1 MTTQQPEDEHDAQD
15 QQAREGSD
23 ESNMCAL
30 IPRHFDFYGDDLL
43 AVQGP
48 LPDKQ
53 VWVHLA
59 RLVECLGLTLSDQ
72 IEHIRRNEVMR
83 EGLRSLP
90 IVTKQGVRDA
100 LFLRLGLT
108 PFYLATIQINRVKPA
123 LREKLLR
130 YQREAADVLY
140 TYFLGDLGIIE
151 PGREQHPGQG
161 LTSTEQ
167 AYEQAQLLANLARQ
181 QLLMERE
188 VGNTLEQMTSV
199 QEVMALQDERIGQLE
214 LTLGIQDKI
223 TEVQATE
230 IKEAVTAI
238 GVIKGEKQHNTRM
251 VGPTIQAVWKMFYRE
266 FGVRVYHNLPR
277 SRFDEAMAFL
287 RGVAKQFGVELDKG
301 GQ

>member
-1 MTTQQPEDEHDAQD
+1 MTTRQPGDEHDAEGE
-15 QQAREGSD
+15 QAQEQPSD
-23 ESNMCAL
+23 ESRARAL

-53 VWVHLA
+53 VWVHLV
-59 RLVECLGLTLSDQ
+59 RLIECLGLTVSDQ
-72 IEHIRRNEVMR
+72 VDHIRGSEVMR
-83 EGLRSLP
+83 EGLQSLP
-90 IVTKQGVRDA
+90 IMTRQGVRDA
-100 LFLRLGLT
+100 LFLRLGLV
-108 PFYLATIQINRVKPA
+108 PFYLATIQVNRVKPS

-140 TYFLGDLGIIE
+140 SYFLGEFGIIE
-151 PGREQHPGQG
+151 PGRELSPGQG
-161 LTSTEQ
+161 LTPTEQ

-188 VGNTLEQMTSV
+188 IGNALEQVTGV

-214 LTLGIQDKI
+214 LTLGTQDKI
-223 TEVQATE
+223 TEPQAAE

-238 GVIKGEKQHNTRM
+238 GAIKGEQHNNPRM

-287 RGVAKQFGVELDKG
+287 RSVAKQFGVELDKG
-301 GQ
+301 E